1 MHAMPKKHAFF
12 LLAVLALGVPQAA
25 ADPARIVAAGGVVT
39 ETIHALGEANRL
51 VGVDS
56 TSLYPADALQRL
68 PNIGYVRALSAEG
81 VLSLRPDLVL
91 AIDGAGPPDV
101 LALIRQSGIPVQL
114 LTEEP
119 SEAGVLARIRTIGA
133 IVGQKAA
140 ADSLADRIAGDFAR
154 LAQDRARISR
164 HKRVL
169 FVLSMQ
175 NGRVMVAG
183 RNSSAAAMI
192 GLAGG
197 INAVDTLEG
206 FKPVSD
212 EGIIAA
218 APDVIVMMQR
228 GDHAVA
234 AADLFAH
241 PAFRLTP
248 AAADRALITMDGL
261 YLLGFGPRTAEAA
274 RDLMSRLYSS
284 TTRPR
289 AEAVPR
295 P

>member
-1 MHAMPKKHAFF
+1 M
-12 LLAVLALGVPQAA
+12 LALLPKPVPALLGLFLVGAPLATAQ
-25 ADPARIVAAGGVVT
+25 PSRIVAAGGVLT
-39 ETIHALGEANRL
+39 ETVHALGEGPRL
-51 VGVDS
+51 VGIDS
-56 TSLYPADALQRL
+56 TSLHPADAQQRL

-81 VLSLRPDLVL
+81 ILSLKPDLVL
-91 AIDGAGPPDV
+91 AIEGAGPPDV
-101 LALIRQSGIPVQL
+101 MALIRQAGIPVRIL
-114 LTEEP
+114 SEEP
-119 SEAGVLARIRTIGA
+119 SEAGVLARIRAVGE
-133 IVGQKAA
+133 IVGQPEKAEA
-140 ADSLADRIAGDFAR
+140 LARQIAGDFGR
-154 LAQDRARISR
+154 LERDRAQITQR
-164 HKRVL
+164 KRVL

-192 GLAGG
+192 ALAGG
-197 INAVDTLEG
+197 INAVETLEG
-206 FKPVSD
+206 FKPLSD

-248 AAADRALITMDGL
+248 AASGQHLVTMDGL
-261 YLLGFGPRTAEAA
+261 LLLGFGPRTAEAA
-274 RDLMSRLYSS
+274 RELMSRLYSPS
-284 TTRPR
+284 FRPR
-289 AEAVPR
+289 AEAGPR

>member
-1 MHAMPKKHAFF
+1 MRAMLQKHAFV
-12 LLAVLALGVPQAA
+12 LLATLAMGLPQVAA
-25 ADPARIVAAGGVVT
+25 EPARIVAAGGVVT
-39 ETIHALGEANRL
+39 ETIHALGEAGRL

-91 AIDGAGPPDV
+91 AIEGAGPPDV
-101 LALIRQSGIPVQL
+101 LALIRQAGIPVQI

-119 SEAGVLARIRTIGA
+119 SEAGVLARIRAIGA
-133 IVGQKAA
+133 VVGQKAA

-154 LAQDRARISR
+154 LAQERARIAR
-164 HKRVL
+164 PKRVL

-197 INAVDTLEG
+197 INAVETLEG

-228 GDHAVA
+228 GDHAMA
-234 AADLFAH
+234 AKDLFAH

-248 AAADRALITMDGL
+248 AATDRALITMDGL
-261 YLLGFGPRTAEAA
+261 YLLGFGPRTADAA
-274 RDLMSRLYSS
+274 RDLMSRLYPD
-284 TTRPR
+284 TTRHR
-289 AEAVPR
+289 AEVAPR